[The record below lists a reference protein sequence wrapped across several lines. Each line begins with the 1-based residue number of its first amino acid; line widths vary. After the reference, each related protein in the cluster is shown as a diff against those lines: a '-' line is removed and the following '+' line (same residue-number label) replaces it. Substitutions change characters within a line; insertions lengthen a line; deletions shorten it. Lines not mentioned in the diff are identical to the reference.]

1 MTNTTAILV
10 ALGLASTLAAL
21 PCAAQTYQWKD
32 SAGRTVISDTP
43 PPGAVKSTART
54 IGGIPIAPGADKSA
68 EKPADAPKT
77 TAERDMEFKKR
88 QQEAREKAEKDAKE
102 AKAAR
107 DQQQNCEL
115 ARRNLSA
122 LESGRPMGTLDAS
135 GNPQPMD
142 ASQRAAELERNRA
155 FIGDACR

>member
-1 MTNTTAILV
+1 MTNNTVLLV
-10 ALGLASTLAAL
+10 ALGLASTLAL
-21 PCAAQTYQWKD
+21 SPCIAQTYQWKD

-54 IGGIPIAPGADKSA
+54 VGGVPITRSNDSTT

-77 TAERDMEFKKR
+77 TAEREMEFKKR
-88 QQEAREKAEKDAKE
+88 QQESREKAEKDAKE

-107 DQQQNCEL
+107 ERQQNCEL
-115 ARRNLSA
+115 ARRNLTA
-122 LESGRPMGTLDAS
+122 LESDRPMGTLDAN

-155 FIGDACR
+155 FVGEACR